1 MFKIKKGTKEKYLKL
16 RSVATAV
23 DRDGGTYEM
32 EREGNDWKVIKR
44 YGSGVSKTILKDIE
58 DNNYSPGY
66 ARHLEEL
73 ARVPDYYLS
82 DTVVEW
88 YDELHNYDLI
98 RLAIWCYENEI
109 YLPYN
114 FR

>member
-32 EREGNDWKVIKR
+32 EREGNDWKIIKR
-44 YGSGVSKTILKDIE
+44 FGSGTSKMIKNKEYPKD
-58 DNNYSPGY
+58 YSPGY
-66 ARHLEEL
+66 IKHLEEL
-73 ARVPDYYLS
+73 ARIPDYYLS

>member
-1 MFKIKKGTKEKYLKL
+1 MFKKRKGTKEKYLKL

-23 DRDGGTYEM
+23 DRNGECYEM
-32 EREGNDWKVIKR
+32 EREGNDWK
-44 YGSGVSKTILKDIE
+44 ILPITHNTMTLPLD
-58 DNNYSPGY
+58 
-66 ARHLEEL
+66 
-73 ARVPDYYLS
+73 

-98 RLAIWCYENEI
+98 MLAIWCYENEI